1 VEVLRDGTFKVV
13 PSRLL
18 RVGDIVRVH
27 KEAQFPADLLLLSSS
42 DPTSICYVE
51 TSNLDGE
58 SNLKRLYSMAQ
69 TSALDT
75 DEKIAR
81 TLQIRVV
88 VEPPN
93 DRLYKFQGKMLL
105 LASDGSEIGNVTDE
119 SWHPIKA
126 ENVCLRGARLKRT
139 AHMHGM
145 VVYAGM
151 NTKLQKNARKAK
163 SKFSQVDIRLNRC
176 VAPHVHC
183 RTEKN
188 DYRRRI
194 AVGELKMH
202 TQTCTT

>member
-1 VEVLRDGTFKVV
+1 VLRDGKFHVV

-18 RVGDIVRVH
+18 RVGDIVRVY

-42 DPTSICYVE
+42 DPTNICYVE

-58 SNLKRLYSMAQ
+58 SNLKRLYAMSQ
-69 TSALDT
+69 TCALDT
-75 DEKIAR
+75 EEKIAR
-81 TLQIRVV
+81 SLQIRVV

-105 LASDGSEIGNVTDE
+105 LASDGSEIGHVTDE
-119 SWHPIKA
+119 SWHAIKA

-139 AHMHGM
+139 GHMHGM

-151 NTKLQKNARKAK
+151 ETKLQKNARKAK

-176 VAPHVHC
+176 ECPLIVLFLCAYGNALTNLSGCV
-183 RTEKN
+183 
-188 DYRRRI
+188 I
-194 AVGELKMH
+194 L
-202 TQTCTT
+202 CT